1 MRSSTTALTAMLL
14 TAGACSA
21 SAQSTMPPTSQGVAI
36 VPGLELFG
44 TLDVMA
50 GRFKGENTG
59 VNSLDRAESK
69 VDAGGLT
76 TSYLGVRGNRD
87 LPNDLSASFELAS
100 FVRNDVGDY
109 GRSDA
114 FGPPVNVS
122 RDPFWSRAA
131 WIGLTSKDFGRVRV
145 GNMTTLMF
153 VNSITSNAIG
163 DSMTLSPINLLMF
176 VNSPTT
182 GGTSWTRTVTYDT
195 PNWHGFYANAQVS
208 VSEGQGG
215 SNYGARI
222 GYNDGPLASTFSWQ
236 SVKKNPLTFADGT
249 SANNSRSLLWSGSY
263 DFQVAK
269 VFANLGT
276 VANLGTETA
285 PTNIQYKIWS
295 VSSQIPV
302 QGGKVLLAYG
312 SRDTDD
318 KVGLVPVTLPGGN
331 KERKIL
337 TVGYDY
343 LLGAQTDAYLVA
355 MHDETVSNVLPGP
368 GKLLEATGNGIGL
381 GIRYRF

>member
-1 MRSSTTALTAMLL
+1 MRISKTASAALMLV
-14 TAGACSA
+14 TSVGTA
-21 SAQSTMPPTSQGVAI
+21 SAQSTMPPTSQGVPI

-44 TLDVMA
+44 TLDAMA
-50 GRFKGENTG
+50 GRFKGINTG
-59 VNSLDRAESK
+59 VNSLDRAIDK

-76 TSYLGVRGNRD
+76 TSYLGVRGGRD
-87 LPNDLSASFELAS
+87 LSGGLTASFELAS

-131 WIGLTSKDFGRVRV
+131 WIGLTSKDFGRVRI
-145 GNMTTLMF
+145 GNMATLMF
-153 VNSITSNAIG
+153 VNSITSNALG
-163 DSMTLSPINLLMF
+163 DSMALSPVNLLMF

-182 GGTSWTRTVTYDT
+182 GGTSWTRSVTYDT
-195 PNWHGFYANAQVS
+195 PTWNGFYANAAVS

-215 SNYGARI
+215 SNYGARV
-222 GYNDGPLASTFSWQ
+222 GYAQGALATTFAWQ
-236 SVKKNPLTFADGT
+236 TVKKNPLTFADGT

-269 VFANLGT
+269 VFANLGAIT
-276 VANLGTETA
+276 NLGTESA
-285 PTNIQYKIWS
+285 PTHIQYTVWS
-295 VSSQIPV
+295 VSSQVPV
-302 QGGKVLLAYG
+302 PGGKVLLAYG

-318 KVGLVPVTLPGGN
+318 KVGLVPTSLPGGN

-337 TVGYDY
+337 TLGYDY
-343 LLGAQTDAYLVA
+343 VLGPQTDAYLVA
-355 MHDETVSNVLPGP
+355 MHDQTVSNVLPGP
-368 GKLLEATGNGIGL
+368 GKLLTATGNGIGL
-381 GIRYRF
+381 GVRYRF